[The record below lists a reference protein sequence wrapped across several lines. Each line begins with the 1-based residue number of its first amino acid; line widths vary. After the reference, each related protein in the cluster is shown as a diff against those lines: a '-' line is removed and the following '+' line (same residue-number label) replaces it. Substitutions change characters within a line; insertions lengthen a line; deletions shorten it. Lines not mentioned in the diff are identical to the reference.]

1 MWAEAGGQAC
11 LAQHYQPEQA
21 TGCPDGDR
29 ENPEAYM
36 QPYTQ
41 SSIDT
46 YSMIALAN
54 QQASSQVKSYQ
65 SALLVP
71 NAVWSTTTV
80 PSLNRSSYEF
90 GSKIYCAHRH

>member
-29 ENPEAYM
+29 ESPEAHM

-46 YSMIALAN
+46 YSTIALAK
-54 QQASSQVKSYQ
+54 QQASSPSKKLSQRI
-65 SALLVP
+65 A
-71 NAVWSTTTV
+71 STQCCLEYYDSTV
-80 PSLNRSSYEF
+80 AQPIVIR
-90 GSKIYCAHRH
+90 IWV